1 MTPVSSAR
9 GRFPTSRGPSFLLRL
24 SEGLPGLLA
33 ALLWRR
39 VIFKGDARGP
49 FLGVPKATL
58 LIFSLERDRFPRE
71 APAGELPP
79 ETGLAGPDTPGAEGR
94 AACAV
99 LASWGQAPCVAPAMQ
114 VRGPH
119 DSAAPQAASA
129 HLDEPRLSL
138 PGTLA
143 HGRRCLSGSRAGSG
157 PIATCPFA
165 FLLPNARCFCPPL
178 PVSVQ
183 TSLPLGH
190 EASGGS
196 ESRGGFNPYLGP
208 GRKPP

>member
-1 MTPVSSAR
+1 MPVSSAR
-9 GRFPTSRGPSFLLRL
+9 GRFPTSRGSSFLLRL

-33 ALLWRR
+33 ALLWRH
-39 VIFKGDARGP
+39 VIFEGDARGP

-79 ETGLAGPDTPGAEGR
+79 ETGPAAPDTPGAEGR

-99 LASWGQAPCVAPAMQ
+99 LAPWGQAPCVAPAMQ

-129 HLDEPRLSL
+129 HLDEPGLSL
-138 PGTLA
+138 PGTGTRQTVPQWLSRWLRA
-143 HGRRCLSGSRAGSG
+143 RRHLPVCLPASKRSLLLPSPPRLCPNVAPTGSRGLGRR
-157 PIATCPFA
+157 
-165 FLLPNARCFCPPL
+165 
-178 PVSVQ
+178 
-183 TSLPLGH
+183 
-190 EASGGS
+190 
-196 ESRGGFNPYLGP
+196 
-208 GRKPP
+208 